1 MHSMKL
7 YSYTSNPTESVAFP
21 CIEYYPMVALAEHA
35 LASASFVLSV
45 RLVVLRISVAIV
57 QPDHEYTNVLLRSV
71 YIQNTN

>member
-35 LASASFVLSV
+35 LASASLVLSV
-45 RLVVLRISVAIV
+45 RLVVLRISGGQFIYKTLIDGLWCFPSCSA
-57 QPDHEYTNVLLRSV
+57 HM
-71 YIQNTN
+71 